1 MKPVLAVMLVAEIAL
16 GASWPKVGPKYE
28 PPKTALPDSYRQ
40 RLGVGAAN
48 ADPAVANWWA
58 MLGDPELT
66 ALIDRAVNA
75 NLDLKI
81 ASSRVLEAR
90 AARRV
95 TRADLLPGIT
105 STDNVQRLRGGL
117 TQGLFNTGKGASG
130 GSSLLTPFETSVY
143 QLGFDASW
151 EIDFFGG
158 RRRALEAATADVA
171 AVDEA
176 RRDTL
181 VTLLAEVARNYSE
194 LRGFQKRL
202 DLTNQNIK
210 LQQDSL
216 DLTRVRAD
224 AGLGTQLDVER
235 QSAQLEST
243 RALVPQLQAAAIQTI
258 HRLSVLAGEEPG
270 ALLAELTQ
278 TKPLP
283 TLPPAVPVGL
293 PGDLLRRRP
302 DIREAEARVAAET
315 ARVGVARADLFPK
328 ILLTGA
334 AGRQATEPSSL
345 TLGAGNFFSVGP
357 AITLP
362 IFTAG
367 RIRGNIEAQKQR
379 LDQALTQYRNS
390 VLRSL
395 EETENALAAYG
406 HERDRQERL
415 MASVEASRQATGLA
429 NELYTRG
436 LSDFLSV
443 LDAQRQQ
450 LAAEDDLAQS
460 DTTVVTDLV
469 SLYKALGGGWE
480 AVPDTKRGPEERPA
494 GLRR

>member
-1 MKPVLAVMLVAEIAL
+1 MKSALMMVLLAASAM
-16 GASWPKVGPKYE
+16 GANLPKVGPKYE
-28 PPKTALPDSYRQ
+28 LPKAAVPNSYHQQAGTA
-40 RLGVGAAN
+40 GVN
-48 ADPAVANWWA
+48 SEPAVGSWWA
-58 MLGDPELT
+58 TLGDPELK
-66 ALIDRAVNA
+66 ALIDRAAKA

-95 TRADLLPGIT
+95 TRADLLPSI
-105 STDNVQRLRGGL
+105 SSSDNIQRVRGGL
-117 TQGLFNTGKGASG
+117 TQGLFTTNKGPSG

-143 QLGFDASW
+143 QFGFDASW

-171 AVDEA
+171 AVAEA

-181 VTLLAEVARNYSE
+181 VSLLAEVARNYSE

-202 DLTNQNIK
+202 DITNQNIK
-210 LQQDSL
+210 LQRDSL

-235 QSAQLEST
+235 QAAQLEST
-243 RALVPQLQAAAIQTI
+243 RALVPQLEAAEIQSI
-258 HRLSVLAGEEPG
+258 HRLGVLLGEEPG
-270 ALLAELTQ
+270 ALLTELTERN
-278 TKPLP
+278 PL
-283 TLPPAVPVGL
+283 LAVPPAVPVGL
-293 PGDLLRRRP
+293 PGDLLERRP
-302 DIREAEARVAAET
+302 DIREAAVRVAAET

-328 ILLTGA
+328 LLLTGA
-334 AGRQATEPSSL
+334 AGRQATELSGL
-345 TLGAGNFFSVGP
+345 TLGAGNFFSIGP

-362 IFTAG
+362 IFAG
-367 RIRGNIEAQKQR
+367 GKIRGNIEAQKQR
-379 LDQALTQYRNS
+379 LDQALTQYQNA

-395 EETENALAAYG
+395 EETENALVAYG
-406 HERDRQERL
+406 HEKERQEKL
-415 MASVEASRQATGLA
+415 VAAVEASRQATMLA

-436 LSDFLSV
+436 LSDFISV

-460 DTTVVTDLV
+460 DTTVITDLV
-469 SLYKALGGGWE
+469 ALYKALGGGWD
-480 AVPDTKRGPEERPA
+480 AVSPA
-494 GLRR
+494 KSGSE

>member
-1 MKPVLAVMLVAEIAL
+1 MKTAILLLSL
-16 GASWPKVGPKYE
+16 GTAFAANFPKVGPKYE
-28 PPKTALPDSYRQ
+28 PPKASVPASYPDTPGITS
-40 RLGVGAAN
+40 
-48 ADPAVANWWA
+48 DPAMETWWTTIN
-58 MLGDPELT
+58 DPALSS
-66 ALIDRAVNA
+66 LIDRAVRA

-81 ASSRVLEAR
+81 ASSRILEAR
-90 AARRV
+90 AARRMS
-95 TRADLLPGIT
+95 RADLLPSIE
-105 STDNVQRLRGGL
+105 STNNIQRVRGGL
-117 TQGLFNTGKGASG
+117 TQGLFNPNAKSG
-130 GSSLLTPFETSVY
+130 GSTLLSPFETSIY
-143 QLGFDASW
+143 QFGFDASW

-158 RRRALEAATADVA
+158 RRRALEAATADVS
-171 AVDEA
+171 AVNEA

-181 VTLLAEVARNYSE
+181 VSLLAEVARNYSE

-202 DLTNQNIK
+202 DITNQNIK
-210 LQQDSL
+210 LQEDSL
-216 DLTRVRAD
+216 DLTRVRAE

-243 RALVPQLQAAAIQTI
+243 QALLPQLTSAEIQTI
-258 HRLSVLAGEEPG
+258 HRLSVLLGEEPR
-270 ALLAELTQ
+270 ALLAELTA

-283 TLPPAVPVGL
+283 AIPPSVPVGL
-293 PGDLLRRRP
+293 PGDLLKRRP

-328 ILLTGA
+328 VLLTGA
-334 AGRQATEPSSL
+334 AGRQGTEPSAL

-367 RIRGNIEAQKQR
+367 KIRGNIEAQKQR
-379 LDQALTQYRNS
+379 LDQALTEYQGT

-395 EETENALAAYG
+395 EETENALVAYG
-406 HERDRQERL
+406 HEKDRQQRL
-415 MASVEASRQATGLA
+415 IAAVVASREATSLA

-460 DTTVVTDLV
+460 DTLLLTNLIA
-469 SLYKALGGGWE
+469 LYKSLGGGW
-480 AVPDTKRGPEERPA
+480 R
-494 GLRR
+494 